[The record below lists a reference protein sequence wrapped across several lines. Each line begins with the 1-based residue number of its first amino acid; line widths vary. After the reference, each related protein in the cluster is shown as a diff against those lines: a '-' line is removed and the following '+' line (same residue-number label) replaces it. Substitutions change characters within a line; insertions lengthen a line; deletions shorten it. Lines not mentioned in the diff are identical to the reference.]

1 MGVPGR
7 LARTVEHSDG
17 TVEANHATAGVHER
31 FRNRHAVT
39 AADVENP

>member
-31 FRNRHAVT
+31 FGNRHAVT